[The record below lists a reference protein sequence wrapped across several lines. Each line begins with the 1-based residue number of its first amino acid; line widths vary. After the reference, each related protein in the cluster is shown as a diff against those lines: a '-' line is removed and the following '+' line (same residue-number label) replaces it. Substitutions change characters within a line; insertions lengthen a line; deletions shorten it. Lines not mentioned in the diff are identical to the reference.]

1 MLTFTKKRWR
11 KLAAAAEKANHTL
24 ENCTACALQHE
35 DIQEAFPGPTFK
47 PGLHSIYETA
57 TTSRKDEKAV
67 TKKVL
72 QHVNASHTVCNKY
85 TVSST
90 VKITL
95 CLLSYT
101 QDKYGH
107 TLTESAVALF
117 PELHLAKKPTPNEA
131 RALKRKRDRQVRN
144 QENETHAKIIPRQI
158 LASSTASVSL
168 YLNRRREQNFI
179 GPQQPGKVKSHSPA
193 DTSHWDVPSAM
204 DMLRNWPQNST
215 INWSAEA
222 EKLGIEGANSG
233 QVLKETA
240 TGHGIMTE
248 ALDGRSGRCI
258 RARKR
263 RLPRSDISVGC
274 GPGKKALQS
283 RWEEMVE
290 IG

>member
-1 MLTFTKKRWR
+1 MVNHKQRAEEFSKLFTCSTFGIPERFFEETSKKKLPVFQLHCGAVLDAFEERWKLQSKRGEYLLTFTRKRWR
-11 KLAAAAEKANHTL
+11 KLAAAAEKANYTL

-35 DIQEAFPGPTFK
+35 DIQETFPGPTFK

-107 TLTESAVALF
+107 ALTESAVALF

-131 RALKRKRDRQVRN
+131 RALKCKRDRQVRN
-144 QENETHAKIIPRQI
+144 QENETLAKIIPRQI
-158 LASSTASVSL
+158 LASSTASVSS

-179 GPQQPGKVKSHSPA
+179 RPQQPGKVKSHSPA

-215 INWSAEA
+215 INWSA
-222 EKLGIEGANSG
+222 
-233 QVLKETA
+233 
-240 TGHGIMTE
+240 
-248 ALDGRSGRCI
+248 
-258 RARKR
+258 
-263 RLPRSDISVGC
+263 
-274 GPGKKALQS
+274 
-283 RWEEMVE
+283 
-290 IG
+290 